1 MRLLP
6 VPMKTGLLV
15 GGEQHIDFCTLCVKM
30 ALWGLREGGLSL
42 SLFEAHEYSFTSLIK
57 ILI

>member
-1 MRLLP
+1 M
-6 VPMKTGLLV
+6 PMKTGLLV

-30 ALWGLREGGLSL
+30 ALWGLQEGGLSL
-42 SLFEAHEYSFTSLIK
+42 SLFEAHEYSFTSLIM